1 MTRLRRVLALTMAA
15 MITGSLGA
23 VGGSAAAST
32 PAKWC
37 WSMDSGNV
45 LGTFTTTG
53 TMPGDGTATAAT
65 YDLTDASVYF
75 STYPDIESGSTGD
88 GTYALG
94 SQPLYQIVWDGT
106 AVTGFWR
113 QSGTYTNGFGIENG
127 TGVSGAY
134 ITFNINFQRAMTD
147 PSGTTLFTSSVTPD
161 LSPVPASG
169 LCASAPASA
178 PGGAA
183 SISLP
188 VEVLE
193 QYGRT
198 SADEECLPTYGPSY
212 AMWMNAGL
220 GGWVCT
226 RTVQY

>member
-1 MTRLRRVLALTMAA
+1 MTRLRSVLVLTMAT
-15 MITGSLGA
+15 MITGSLGIA
-23 VGGSAAAST
+23 GGSAAAST

-53 TMPGDGTATAAT
+53 TMPGDGTAAAAT
-65 YDLTDASVYF
+65 YDLTAASVYF

-88 GTYALG
+88 GTYSFG
-94 SQPLYQIVWDGT
+94 SQPPYQIVWNGS

-113 QSGTYTNGFGIENG
+113 SGGALTNGFAIYNG
-127 TGVSGAY
+127 AGGSGATM
-134 ITFNINFQRAMTD
+134 TFDIGYQEAMTD

-161 LSPVPASG
+161 LSPVPPSG
-169 LCASAPASA
+169 LCASEPAST
-178 PGGAA
+178 PGGTT
-183 SISLP
+183 STSLP
-188 VEVLE
+188 VEILE

-198 SADEECLPTYGPSY
+198 SADEECLPTYGQSY